1 MKKKINYGQTIHPNF
16 NRKCAQNQ
24 HARQSKILDLLS
36 ATALVAPELSKPQA
50 IISDITVRRSA
61 SDLPDLRGHIA
72 RGDQQA
78 CYLQVFQR
86 FSQKED

>member
-16 NRKCAQNQ
+16 HRKCAQNQ

-36 ATALVAPELSKPQA
+36 ATARVAPELSKPQA

-61 SDLPDLRGHIA
+61 SDLRGHIS

-78 CYLQVFQR
+78 CYLQLFQR
-86 FSQKED
+86 FSQTQKED